1 MTFYISKK
9 LKPIPVKNSFK
20 AVATNASA
28 FVSQK
33 VPPPVPPRPVSVTPY
48 SRPWSVMDSIK
59 NFRLP
64 MKRLANSVV
73 GKVGLV
79 ASEEEVIIQLILSKC
94 MLMLMYGLVTCVLN
108 KSDIKLLDFVI
119 NSCFVKLF
127 KANNMEIINT

>member
-1 MTFYISKK
+1 
-9 LKPIPVKNSFK
+9 
-20 AVATNASA
+20 
-28 FVSQK
+28 
-33 VPPPVPPRPVSVTPY
+33 
-48 SRPWSVMDSIK
+48 MDSIK